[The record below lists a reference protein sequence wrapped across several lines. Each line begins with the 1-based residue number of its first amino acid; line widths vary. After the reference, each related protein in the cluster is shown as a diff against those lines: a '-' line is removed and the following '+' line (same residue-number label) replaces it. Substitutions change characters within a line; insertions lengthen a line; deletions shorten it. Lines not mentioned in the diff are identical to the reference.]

1 MFVPTDFVLLVL
13 SEAVLSP
20 PRRTVLVLD
29 GCFNCGDA
37 DRRSKRFAVTCGPM
51 SRIAT
56 LDRFEYE
63 YRDAEYE
70 YGKKHEQSDAP
81 KYPADGVLDS
91 LPSSTA
97 STPSADCST
106 R

>member
-1 MFVPTDFVLLVL
+1 
-13 SEAVLSP
+13 
-20 PRRTVLVLD
+20 
-29 GCFNCGDA
+29 
-37 DRRSKRFAVTCGPM
+37 M

-56 LDRFEYE
+56 LDRFEYEYEYE

-97 STPSADCST
+97 STLSADCST